1 MELAVEAANR
11 IFYQSAD
18 LEFSTSVARAQH
30 YAPHVHPAQFQLE
43 FVLHGATE
51 CGIGG
56 QRFLLPAQHYSLVNP
71 DVEHENV
78 TRDWKHAL
86 FLIFDRRVLDETAWQ
101 LFRFMVQPVTFFDVM
116 SPCLPGISSILQTLL
131 YEFRQP
137 EVPGR
142 RLFLDTA
149 LVQLSV
155 LLLRTLRGTHS
166 SRAAALQES
175 ASLSAQIARAVELIR
190 SSFHHDLS
198 LDDLAQAA
206 GMSRYHF
213 LRCFKAQLGETPYA
227 YMMRTRLR
235 AAAKLLRSTSRAITD
250 IALTCGFAS
259 LSHFG
264 AVFRKVYHC
273 SPSVYRHPQDHENAI
288 IRDEAAR

>member
-1 MELAVEAANR
+1 MELTVEAANR
-11 IFYQSAD
+11 IFYQSGE
-18 LEFSTSVARAQH
+18 LEFSTSVARAEY
-30 YAPHVHPAQFQLE
+30 YATHVHQAQFQLE
-43 FVLHGATE
+43 FVLHGETE
-51 CGIGG
+51 CGIGS
-56 QRFLLPAQHYSLVNP
+56 QRFVLPEQHYSLVNP
-71 DVEHENV
+71 DVEHHNV
-78 TRDWKHAL
+78 TRGWKHAL

-101 LFRFMVQPVTFFDVM
+101 LFRFMVQPVTFLDVIA
-116 SPCLPGISSILQTLL
+116 PCPAGISTILQTLV

-137 EVPGR
+137 EAAGR
-142 RLFLDTA
+142 RLLLDTA
-149 LVQLSV
+149 LIQLSV

-166 SRAAALQES
+166 SRAAAVQES
-175 ASLSAQIARAVELIR
+175 TNLSAQIARAVELIY

-264 AVFRKVYHC
+264 TVFRKVYHC
-273 SPSVYRHPQDHENAI
+273 SPSMYRHPQERENAI
-288 IRDEAAR
+288 IQDEAAR